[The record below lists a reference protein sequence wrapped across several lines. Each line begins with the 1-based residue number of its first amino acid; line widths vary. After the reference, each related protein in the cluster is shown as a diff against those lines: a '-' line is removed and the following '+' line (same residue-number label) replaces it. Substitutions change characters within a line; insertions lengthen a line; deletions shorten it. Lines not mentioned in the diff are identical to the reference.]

1 MTDKAEM
8 TDKDVSRDGFDPI
21 GAAHKPLNAVVCD
34 ELRMWI
40 ISGRLAPGS
49 RLVEVALAEELGVS
63 RGPIREAIRQ
73 LNREGFVELTP
84 RRGATVA
91 SVTESEALEC
101 YEVRIALEGVAAN
114 LAATRRTDAD
124 IDELEEVLHD
134 GERLLVAGRWDA
146 LAQMNNDF
154 HEALARASY
163 NNELLVLMGQYSKRI
178 AWIFSRSAEQ
188 RGAAAWA
195 EHAAIVAAVR
205 DGDSTRAEELARSH
219 IDASRRQ
226 FLVSVSSGNPLHSTH
241 S

>member
-1 MTDKAEM
+1 VTDK
-8 TDKDVSRDGFDPI
+8 VIGRRGLDPI
-21 GAAHKPLNAVVCD
+21 GANHRPLNAVVCD

-49 RLVEVALAEELGVS
+49 RLVEIALAEELGVS
-63 RGPIREAIRQ
+63 RGPVREAIRQ

-84 RRGATVA
+84 RRGASVA
-91 SVTESEALEC
+91 SVAASEALEC
-101 YEVRIALEGVAAN
+101 YEVRIALEGVAAS
-114 LAATRRTDAD
+114 LAAARRSDAD
-124 IDELEEVLHD
+124 LEELNEVLDD
-134 GERLLVAGRWDA
+134 GKRLLAAGRWDA
-146 LAQMNNDF
+146 LAQMNNNF

-195 EHAAIVAAVR
+195 EHAAIVAAVS
-205 DGDSTRAEELARSH
+205 DGDSDRAEELARIH

-226 FLVSVSSGNPLHSTH
+226 FLLSVTDEEGLDS
-241 S
+241 